1 LKIHHALKETSYLT
15 DGFNIA
21 DSAGMATI
29 IGNYLFQPAFCLF
42 PRHGVN
48 WPEMDSD
55 FSNFVSEVWRYKP
68 LVIIL
73 FAAGLIIFTLL
84 VIDTY
89 RHRKKQK
96 RRHLKK
102 H

>member
-1 LKIHHALKETSYLT
+1 
-15 DGFNIA
+15 
-21 DSAGMATI
+21 
-29 IGNYLFQPAFCLF
+29 
-42 PRHGVN
+42 
-48 WPEMDSD
+48 MDSD

-73 FAAGLIIFTLL
+73 FAAGLIVFTLL